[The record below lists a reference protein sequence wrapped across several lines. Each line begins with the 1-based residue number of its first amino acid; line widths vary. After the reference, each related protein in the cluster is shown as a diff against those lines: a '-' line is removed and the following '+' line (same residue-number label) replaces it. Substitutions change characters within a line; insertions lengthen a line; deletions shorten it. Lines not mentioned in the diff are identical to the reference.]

1 MVFLNNNFE
10 KSIYFNLT
18 NIKGLG
24 AVEAKLICSKFGFQ
38 LQSVLKDLEKTDL
51 EQLKNYL
58 VNNYLLNNLLI
69 QQTNKYVKKKI
80 ELSTYQGKR
89 HNLGYPVRGQRT
101 LSNGKTQKRLH
112 KFRFYYNSDLFSHT
126 YFKNQRKSKK
136 KKKLIVIQNL
146 KKKKQIKY
154 QYLQKKPI
162 KRQLHSNF
170 SHIKKKTED
179 EYTQKLNKIKEE
191 RKLNIDRKFL
201 KNHLQAQKT
210 HPYFV
215 NIRKAKEKKKY
226 NKIKNQK

>member
-24 AVEAKLICSKFGFQ
+24 ASEAKLICSKFGFQ

-136 KKKLIVIQNL
+136 KKNL
-146 KKKKQIKY
+146 
-154 QYLQKKPI
+154 
-162 KRQLHSNF
+162 
-170 SHIKKKTED
+170 
-179 EYTQKLNKIKEE
+179 
-191 RKLNIDRKFL
+191 
-201 KNHLQAQKT
+201 
-210 HPYFV
+210 
-215 NIRKAKEKKKY
+215 
-226 NKIKNQK
+226 

>member
-136 KKKLIVIQNL
+136 KKNL
-146 KKKKQIKY
+146 
-154 QYLQKKPI
+154 
-162 KRQLHSNF
+162 
-170 SHIKKKTED
+170 
-179 EYTQKLNKIKEE
+179 
-191 RKLNIDRKFL
+191 
-201 KNHLQAQKT
+201 
-210 HPYFV
+210 
-215 NIRKAKEKKKY
+215 
-226 NKIKNQK
+226 